1 MRIVYKYLMCVNIEN
16 SKSIQSLEQE
26 GKIKNKAI
34 KCKRKFW
41 QNTRESKAYTAPI
54 VTVGLTFPRIF
65 KNKLAK

>member
-16 SKSIQSLEQE
+16 SKSIQNLEQE

-41 QNTRESKAYTAPI
+41 QNTRESKAHTAQI
-54 VTVGLTFPRIF
+54 VMVGLTFPRIF
-65 KNKLAK
+65 KTKLAK